1 MPQERMRY
9 HCVKTSPLAIPAKEE
24 KQTRGK
30 PLVQVRSPQEA
41 ARTIADTISSH
52 TYSTTLHDLYI
63 LIPHVRDTHAQAAS
77 NGLRTSFKAE
87 YLRTTTTYTDSNGKT
102 IEVPMSLTRLTEDA
116 VPTMFPNSPA
126 YLSDCAPVR
135 KEPDA
140 KRKHREADQLL
151 TGIQMSLVSHEEEE
165 RKNRVA
171 SFEQLVS
178 QLSQLKLSDYWIVSS
193 TEAAVMFLH
202 IQRNTLPPEVER
214 SVVVSD
220 ELHISAYWKKM
231 TLHIADVPIPEKLE
245 DIRSLYTILERLLT
259 TKTHSALRLT
269 SYSLIEVSRY
279 CLEEL
284 GFEYVLLAKFQTDSL
299 EERFGRY
306 RRLCGSNYHIS
317 VQQIFESE
325 AKLRLQNSLVFP
337 DMKELSQPSSIV
349 FDAAKVIEEYGIKLT
364 EEDVK
369 SKKESLPAIVYIA
382 GMRTPKEDDDFE
394 LTGRS
399 GVPMAAVPRSY
410 ELRSNVVLDDSAY
423 MYDELSK
430 EDFGDIA
437 LSVKRT
443 QEAPYYSHSE
453 ATNSLSFPDLP
464 GHFDISGNLK
474 YFVPQGPHKVSPR
487 FPEENASVVLVDW
500 SKGCGSVLGYSTA
513 AANTRTVAR
522 TLALLVKTLVDAGAV
537 ALERVHYIGHSLG
550 AQTGGFFGKDVKQLT
565 GRLVGRITGLDPAGP
580 LFESYGVH
588 LTADDADFVDVLHT
602 SVGTGWTDVV
612 QGRLGMFKSCGH
624 VDFYPNGGKQQPGC
638 WKFSPCSHSK
648 ATEYYADSVRLCN
661 FPTRSCKSYDDFLA
675 GTCASSCA
683 DGRTCGHMGHPA
695 SLPLTGNH
703 FTKTSKEQCA
713 FKPRRIQ
720 ARTQVLMRS
729 MDPDEMLINSLG
741 RSAKIL
747 LEEAEPRERRELLDA
762 LREEMAVRTGQRS
775 GYMDQPLN

>member
-1 MPQERMRY
+1 MNFLP
-9 HCVKTSPLAIPAKEE
+9 
-24 KQTRGK
+24 
-30 PLVQVRSPQEA
+30 
-41 ARTIADTISSH
+41 
-52 TYSTTLHDLYI
+52 I
-63 LIPHVRDTHAQAAS
+63 LMA
-77 NGLRTSFKAE
+77 
-87 YLRTTTTYTDSNGKT
+87 
-102 IEVPMSLTRLTEDA
+102 M
-116 VPTMFPNSPA
+116 
-126 YLSDCAPVR
+126 
-135 KEPDA
+135 
-140 KRKHREADQLL
+140 
-151 TGIQMSLVSHEEEE
+151 
-165 RKNRVA
+165 
-171 SFEQLVS
+171 
-178 QLSQLKLSDYWIVSS
+178 
-193 TEAAVMFLH
+193 
-202 IQRNTLPPEVER
+202 
-214 SVVVSD
+214 
-220 ELHISAYWKKM
+220 
-231 TLHIADVPIPEKLE
+231 
-245 DIRSLYTILERLLT
+245 
-259 TKTHSALRLT
+259 
-269 SYSLIEVSRY
+269 
-279 CLEEL
+279 
-284 GFEYVLLAKFQTDSL
+284 
-299 EERFGRY
+299 
-306 RRLCGSNYHIS
+306 
-317 VQQIFESE
+317 
-325 AKLRLQNSLVFP
+325 
-337 DMKELSQPSSIV
+337 
-349 FDAAKVIEEYGIKLT
+349 YGM
-364 EEDVK
+364 
-369 SKKESLPAIVYIA
+369 
-382 GMRTPKEDDDFE
+382 GTPKEDDDFE

-453 ATNSLSFPDLP
+453 ATKSLSFPDLP

-474 YFVPQGPHKVSPR
+474 YFVPQGPHKVKPR
-487 FPEENASVVLVDW
+487 FLLHSNKANDPGKLLFETGLDRIGFSDMASLIDAGQKLYIIVHGFLSSAKTEWMQEMKDEILDKENASVVLVDW

-537 ALERVHYIGHSLG
+537 ALEHVHYIGHSLG

-624 VDFYPNGGKQQPGC
+624 VDFYPNGGRQQPGC

-713 FKPRRIQ
+713 FKPRRIH
-720 ARTQVLMRS
+720 ARTRVLMRS

-775 GYMDQPLN
+775 EYMDQPLN